1 MYEYKKMRAEIGS
14 HSYNYILNYVFLG
27 VTFCL
32 SKATEARQKCDKLNR
47 AVSESYARYACNL
60 LI

>member
-1 MYEYKKMRAEIGS
+1 MNNMDTKLCLS
-14 HSYNYILNYVFLG
+14 G

-47 AVSESYARYACNL
+47 AVSESYARCACNL